1 MKKRTKR
8 RCPHCADNG
17 IRATLEP
24 AISARGR
31 VDRCWQCGGE
41 YIGEKRVHPKTVRIT
56 ECDTI
61 LDMQKDTAALKQL
74 EELEE
79 LVVVPQER
87 GGIYFSDW
95 ERKFIADVRR
105 QHDDLLGF
113 SDKQREKIKRH
124 LAGSRSSR
132 ARGAQREER
141 EPVLESLA
149 STSGRAARARKPYQ
163 ATVGSLTFSQP

>member
-113 SDKQREKIKRH
+113 SDKQREKIKDIWQAADLRERVAPNEKNAN
-124 LAGSRSSR
+124 LFSNLSPQRQAE
-132 ARGAQREER
+132 QRE
-141 EPVLESLA
+141 
-149 STSGRAARARKPYQ
+149 RANRIKLPWE
-163 ATVGSLTFSQP
+163 V